1 MPQLK
6 KTDELLKK
14 ANSLPLCPGVYIMKD
29 KNGKV
34 IYVGK
39 SRKLK
44 NRVSQYFQNSKKNYK
59 TSRMVLCV
67 NDFDYIICDTEIEAL
82 TLENTLIKRYS
93 PKYNIRLKDSKAY
106 PYIKI
111 TDGIYPRIVF
121 TRSRISDRAKY
132 YGPFSGTST
141 VYSVLDIIHKSLG
154 IPNCKRQFPRDIG
167 KERPCIYY
175 QMGQCCGVCTGKVS
189 VEEYKS
195 LIKCASEI
203 LRGNI
208 SDAKNNITQQMLN
221 FAEEER
227 FEAAAKCRD
236 TIEALEKLH
245 QKQHVVASPETEMDV
260 FGMWQDDYGTCISCL
275 YVRDGRVIDNTDYI
289 FDVDAESDEDALCA
303 FLVEHYNIREDV
315 PKEIIVSFEL
325 DSESKELLENY
336 FTQKAGRHITVRTPE
351 RGNTK
356 KLCDTVVANAKQ
368 KANQSRIDAQNDENV
383 LINLSKTLQLETV
396 PQRIEA
402 YDISNIGT
410 ENITAGMVVY
420 VNGKQ
425 CRQDYRVFNIKT
437 VDGTDDYASMREAI
451 TRRIRHLIS
460 DTIGAFSEY
469 PDLMLIDGGKGHVGV
484 VKDVLREF
492 KIDIP
497 VFGMVKDEYHKTRS
511 LCTDTEEINISKD
524 RAIYTLIYK
533 IQEEV
538 HRFTVSKTSGA
549 KRSTLK
555 KSSLE
560 KIQGIGQS
568 KAKLLLGAFGT
579 LAELRE
585 ASELQI
591 SEVKGISK
599 KDAQNVYQYFNGTK
613 VKEYDEDNNGNS

>member
-29 KNGKV
+29 RNGKV

-59 TSRMVLCV
+59 TSRMVTCV
-67 NDFDYIICDTEIEAL
+67 DDFDYIICDTEIEAL

-111 TDGIYPRIVF
+111 TDSVYPRIVF
-121 TRSRISDRAKY
+121 TRSRISDKAKY
-132 YGPFSGTST
+132 FGPFSGTST

-189 VEEYKS
+189 IEEYKS

-208 SDAKNNITQQMLN
+208 SDAKNKLTEQMLN

-236 TIEALEKLH
+236 TIDALEKLH

-275 YVRDGRVIDNTDYI
+275 YVRDGRVIDNTDYM
-289 FDVDAESDEDALCA
+289 FDVDTEADQDALCA
-303 FLVEHYNIREDV
+303 FLVEHYNLREDI
-315 PKEIIVSFEL
+315 PKEIIISFDL
-325 DSESKELLENY
+325 DVESKELLENY
-336 FTQKAGRHITVRTPE
+336 FTQKARRNTTVRTPE

-356 KLCDTVVANAKQ
+356 KLCDTVIANAKQ
-368 KANQSRIDAQNDENV
+368 KANQSRAEAQNDETALV
-383 LINLSKTLQLETV
+383 NLSKILQLETV

-402 YDISNIGT
+402 YDISNFGS

-420 VNGKQ
+420 VNAKQ

-451 TRRIRHLIS
+451 TRRIKHLLS
-460 DTIGAFSEY
+460 DTTGSFSEY
-469 PDLMLIDGGKGHVGV
+469 PDLLLIDGGKGHVGV
-484 VKDVLREF
+484 VKDALRELCV
-492 KIDIP
+492 DIP

-511 LCTDTEEINISKD
+511 LCTDVDEINISKD
-524 RAIYTLIYK
+524 RVIFTLIYK

-538 HRFTVSKTSGA
+538 HRFTVSKASGA
-549 KRSTLK
+549 KRGTLK

-560 KIQGIGQS
+560 KIRGIGPS
-568 KAKLLLGAFGT
+568 KAKILLQAFGT
-579 LAELRE
+579 LSALRKATESQIAEV
-585 ASELQI
+585 S
-591 SEVKGISK
+591 GISNS
-599 KDAQNVYQYFNGTK
+599 DAKNVYLYFNGTR
-613 VKEYDEDNNGNS
+613 VTEDDENNNGNG

>member
-6 KTDELLKK
+6 KLDELLKK

-29 KNGKV
+29 KADKV

-44 NRVSQYFQNSKKNYK
+44 NRVSQYFQNSKKNNK
-59 TSRMVLCV
+59 TSRMVACV
-67 NDFDYIICDTEIEAL
+67 NDFDYIICNTEIEAL

-93 PKYNIRLKDSKAY
+93 PKYNIRLKDSKSY

-111 TDGIYPRIVF
+111 TDSIYPKIVF

-132 YGPFSGTST
+132 FGPFSGTST

-167 KERPCIYY
+167 KERPCIYH

-208 SDAKNNITQQMLN
+208 SDAKKNITEQMLH

-260 FGMWQDDYGTCISCL
+260 FGIWEDDYGTCISCL
-275 YVRDGRVIDNTDYI
+275 YVREGTVIDNTDYM
-289 FDVDAESDEDALCA
+289 FNLDTETDEDALCS
-303 FLVEHYNIREDV
+303 FFVEHYNLREEI
-315 PKEIIVSFEL
+315 PKEIIISFTL
-325 DSESKELLENY
+325 SEESRELLETY
-336 FTQKAGRHITVRTPE
+336 FTHKAGRHIVIKTPE
-351 RGNTK
+351 RGIAK
-356 KLCDTVVANAKQ
+356 KLCDTVVENAKQ
-368 KANQSRIDAQNDENV
+368 KANQSRIEAQNDETV
-383 LINLSKTLQLETV
+383 LVNFAKVLQLESI

-420 VNGKQ
+420 INGKQ
-425 CRQDYRVFNIKT
+425 RRQDYRVFNIKT

-451 TRRIRHLIS
+451 TRRTKHLLN
-460 DTIGAFSEY
+460 DTSGSFSEY

-484 VKDVLREF
+484 VKDVLRELGV
-492 KIDIP
+492 DIP

-511 LCTDTEEINISKD
+511 LCTDTDEINISKD
-524 RAIYTLIYK
+524 RAIFTLIYK

-549 KRSTLK
+549 KRATLK

-560 KIQGIGQS
+560 KIQGIGQA
-568 KAKLLLGAFGT
+568 KAKLLLEAFGT
-579 LAELRE
+579 LSALKA
-585 ASELQI
+585 ASESQI
-591 SEVKGISK
+591 ANVKGISS
-599 KDAQNVYQYFNGTK
+599 KDARNVYQYFNGTK
-613 VKEYDEDNNGNS
+613 VT